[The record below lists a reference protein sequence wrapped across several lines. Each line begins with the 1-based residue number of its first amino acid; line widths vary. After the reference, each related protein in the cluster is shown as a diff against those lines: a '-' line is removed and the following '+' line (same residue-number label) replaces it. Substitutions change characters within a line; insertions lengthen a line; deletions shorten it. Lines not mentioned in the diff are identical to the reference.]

1 VKRGKPNEIFTDAS
15 GSVNGSCFVDSRLGV
30 PAVVHYVDH
39 EKVAATFI
47 KGGNLVTDPGLI
59 VAAARR
65 GPGQVE
71 YHDHTN
77 HG

>member
-1 VKRGKPNEIFTDAS
+1 MAAVLLTPALAS
-15 GSVNGSCFVDSRLGV
+15 LGDGV

-65 GPGQVE
+65 GPGLSYCSSQRR
-71 YHDHTN
+71 
-77 HG
+77 